1 MPRWTRSTFKRTRAA
16 AQTAVLVQVPE
27 AEPLVGAWRLQHTY
41 DAPLGIPPHVTL
53 LVPFVPVEEL
63 RAEVEERLARVLGA
77 IQPFDVTFR
86 RTARFTD
93 VLYLEPD
100 PSEPFSA
107 LTEAIA
113 AEWPEHPPY
122 EGAHEVVIPH
132 LTIAEGEDEELFERI
147 KADVE
152 PKLPLRSHVNA
163 ALLYEEDAAGRWHEH
178 SRLHLAP

>member
-1 MPRWTRSTFKRTRAA
+1 VNE
-16 AQTAVLVQVPE
+16 TAVLVHVPE

-41 DAPLGIPPHVTL
+41 DAPFGLPPHVTL
-53 LVPFVPVEEL
+53 LYPFVPAEEL
-63 RAEVEERLARVLGA
+63 GAEVAARLARVLGA
-77 IQPFDVTFR
+77 IEPFDVTFR

-100 PSEPFSA
+100 PPEPFSA

-132 LTIAEGEDEELFERI
+132 LTVAEGEDEELFERI
-147 KADVE
+147 KGDVE
-152 PKLPLRSHVNA
+152 PQLPLSGHVA
-163 ALLYEEDAAGRWHEH
+163 EAQLYAEDAGGRWHEH
-178 SRLHLAP
+178 TRLPLAR